1 MEKDFVAAFAQKTL
15 LIWWSTNTRAAAVL
29 GHFAM
34 ANKIPVVLV
43 IDTGVLSPPESLRA
57 YSYIIHRKRLKIS
70 EETFQVLLKD
80 LEKVFGSTTFVVAPT
95 SEYLIEALV
104 SARLNPLIG
113 ERFEI
118 PFESALPYRTLS
130 AKKFLNEIQSV
141 GYKGLVATE
150 ETDETNLPFVAKPK
164 FNVVED
170 TTLKPFIVNDTN
182 SLATFNSVKSDFYA
196 QQLVGKP
203 SIYWCSYTNSEGVTV
218 SYFQENLLQEVGG
231 GSISHARLVLYMS
244 SLLNQVSEY
253 FCSFLETIKYRGPL
267 MAEFRGGDLKLI
279 EINPRFWGPL
289 LLDATNNSI
298 VISGFFRDF
307 FNVDPIIP
315 EFFIQSTEYLV
326 PKLLGRSVSVDYVF
340 YGEPCSISRE
350 IQDLENEIGEF
361 LSQIG
366 GDWL

>member
-1 MEKDFVAAFAQKTL
+1 MEKDFVASVAQKPL
-15 LIWWSTNTRAAAVL
+15 LIWWTTNTRAAAVL

-34 ANKIPVVLV
+34 ANKIPIILV
-43 IDTGVLSPPESLRA
+43 IDTGVLSPPKSLLLLSHVIYRE
-57 YSYIIHRKRLKIS
+57 RLKIN
-70 EETFQVLLKD
+70 EKTFLLILKD
-80 LEKVFGSTTFVVAPT
+80 LEKVFGSNSIVVAPT

-104 SARLNPLIG
+104 SARINPLIG

-141 GYKGLVATE
+141 GYKGLVAAE
-150 ETDETNLPFVAKPK
+150 ESDETNLPFVAKPK
-164 FNVVED
+164 FNVVGD
-170 TTLKPFIVNDTN
+170 ITLKPFIVNDAN
-182 SLATFNSVKSDFYA
+182 SLACFKSVKSDFYA
-196 QQLVGKP
+196 QQLIGKP
-203 SIYWCSYTNSEGVTV
+203 SIYWCSYTNSAGKTV

-231 GSISHARLVLYMS
+231 GSISHAKVVLQPS
-244 SLLNQVSEY
+244 SLLNRVSEY

-267 MAEFRGGDLKLI
+267 MAEFRGENLKLI

-298 VISGFFRDF
+298 VLSGFFSDY
-307 FNVDPIIP
+307 FNIDPIVP

-326 PKLLGRSVSVDYVF
+326 PKLLDRSVSVDFVF
-340 YGEPCSISRE
+340 DGELCSITRD
-350 IQDLENEIGEF
+350 IRDLENETREF

-366 GDWL
+366 GDWM

>member
-1 MEKDFVAAFAQKTL
+1 VEKDFVASVAQKPL

-34 ANKIPVVLV
+34 ANKIPIILVV
-43 IDTGVLSPPESLRA
+43 DTGVLSPPESLCA
-57 YSYIIHRKRLKIS
+57 YSYLIHRERTKIN
-70 EETFQVLLKD
+70 EKTFLLLLNE
-80 LEKVFGSTTFVVAPT
+80 LEKVCGSNSIVVAPT

-104 SARLNPLIG
+104 SARVNPLIG

-118 PFESALPYRTLS
+118 PFESSLPYRTLS
-130 AKKFLNEIQSV
+130 SKKFLNEINSV
-141 GYKGLVATE
+141 GYEGLVATE
-150 ETDETNLPFVAKPK
+150 ETSETNLPFVAKPK

-182 SLATFNSVKSDFYA
+182 SLARFNSARSDFYA
-196 QQLVGKP
+196 QQLIGKP
-203 SIYWCSYTNSEGVTV
+203 SIYWCSYTNSEGKTV

-231 GSISHARLVLYMS
+231 GSISHAKLVLRMS
-244 SLLNQVSEY
+244 PLLNQLSDY
-253 FCSFLETIKYRGPL
+253 FCGFLESIKYRGPL
-267 MAEFRGGDLKLI
+267 MAEFRGENLKLI

-289 LLDATNNSI
+289 LLDATNNSM
-298 VISGFFRDF
+298 VLSGFFRDY

-326 PKLLGRSVSVDYVF
+326 PKLLDRSVSVDFVF
-340 YGEPCSISRE
+340 DGELCSITRE
-350 IQDLENEIGEF
+350 IRDLESETREF